1 VLLALNVGGFLEL
14 QSFDEA
20 YFQRLRAGD
29 SATCDHFVAYFK
41 QLMLIKLRSRL
52 RSPQAIEDISQETFA
67 RVLNSLRSEGGIR
80 NPASLGSFVNS
91 VCNNVLLEHYRA
103 SSRNVYLEDN
113 PIDPPDKRVNLDGML
128 VTEQTQRHV
137 RQILAQLPKKNRRI
151 LYALFIEEKHKDHVC
166 REFGVNRDYLRVLL
180 HRAKQSFKTVY
191 QQDQEEKQPKPVL
204 NGGEKNAKK

>member
-1 VLLALNVGGFLEL
+1 LEL

-29 SATCDHFVAYFK
+29 PTTCDHFVAYFK
-41 QLMLIKLRSRL
+41 QLLLIKLRSRL
-52 RSPQAIEDISQETFA
+52 RSQQAIEDLCQDTFA
-67 RVLNSLRSEGGIR
+67 RVFAKLREEGGIR

-113 PIDPPDKRVNLDGML
+113 PVDPPDKRVNLDEML
-128 VTEQTQRHV
+128 VTEQVRRHV

-151 LYALFIEEKHKDHVC
+151 LYALFIEEKHKDQVC

-180 HRAKQSFKTVY
+180 HRAKQSFKAVY
-191 QQDQEEKQPKPVL
+191 EQDQEDQQAKPVL
-204 NGGEKNAKK
+204 NGEKKRAKA